1 MKKQNLVLSSV
12 VFIGV
17 TVSSLV
23 GATENTDTSGKQRI
37 EFIINESAQKIRP
50 WMSLKSIRK
59 SIISLDFTQAVITP
73 KEPSEESVNFA
84 KTPVI
89 FPITIDF
96 STGELWREGETQ
108 ELHVTMPNQQ
118 FVEKE
123 PGTKDQVS
131 PSFFR
136 TTFGATYE
144 IFKQEVRLNIIQDD
158 NREECPLFS
167 LWLTLKFVNDTEAIA
182 EGSLE
187 VNGRLFA
194 PDDYHQYESKISNI
208 KVKITRNK

>member
-1 MKKQNLVLSSV
+1 MKNNILSSMV
-12 VFIGV
+12 LIGV
-17 TVSSLV
+17 AASTLV
-23 GATENTDTSGKQRI
+23 GATENTDTSGKRQV
-37 EFIINESAQKIRP
+37 EYIINESAQKIKP

-84 KTPVI
+84 KTIVI
-89 FPITIDF
+89 FPIVVDF
-96 STGELWREGETQ
+96 STGKFCREGETQ

-118 FVEKE
+118 FVGKE

-136 TTFGATYE
+136 TTFGASYE

-158 NREECPLFS
+158 NREECPLFG
-167 LWLTLKFVNDTEAIA
+167 LWLTLKFVNDTEALA

-208 KVKITRNK
+208 KVKTTRIK